1 MTGLDFYADRT
12 QILFVRNDL
21 DNPYQ

>member
-1 MTGLDFYADRT
+1 MTVLDFYADRT